1 MMILVQYLQMR
12 GKAGWRYRRKV
23 PPALKAF
30 LGRGEIVVPLG
41 KTEAEALA
49 RYNKIHAEAEQQLKN
64 ASLRLRTPQ
73 PSSFGGADTPLDLF
87 QRADKQ
93 IRQWKLDPDWNGG
106 GSDFDHEV
114 VAREVIA
121 ESIAKKYPLGDD
133 GYPVGVSPKDAASL
147 QSLMLGSREV
157 QPEPTLEDARKLY
170 LEEKVGDDK
179 TKQMELDRIFKL
191 VREGLGKDRKLNSLK
206 RQDAKEV
213 RDHMLDGRKA
223 SSVDRYLNVV
233 RAAINHAIREYDLK
247 VTNPFMHLEAAPKD
261 KAEPDKDKRRPF
273 TVEEAAAIRA
283 RIVSTAKDD
292 LQHIWRLLD
301 GTGSRLAE
309 ASGLR
314 VSDVHLDHASPHMTV
329 EWHADR
335 RIKNKVSRRNVPLI
349 GDALDAA
356 RAAVKV
362 AGNATMLFPAYG
374 RPRGPASASAAL
386 GKHVRACVSDPKAT
400 THSLRHLMKD
410 RLRLAGVTK
419 SDQDIVLG
427 HSSGSV
433 GEDYGGDEVRLEV
446 ARRALE
452 RALAIG

>member
-1 MMILVQYLQMR
+1 M
-12 GKAGWRYRRKV
+12 
-23 PPALKAF
+23 
-30 LGRGEIVVPLG
+30 PLG

-49 RYNKIHAEAEQQLKN
+49 RYKKVHGEAEQQLKN
-64 ASLRLRTPQ
+64 AALGLKAPQ
-73 PSSFGGADTPLDLF
+73 ADSSGVADTALDLF
-87 QRADKQ
+87 QRADRK
-93 IRQWKLDPDWNGG
+93 IRRWKLDPDWSGS
-106 GSDFDHEV
+106 GSDFNQEV
-114 VAREVIA
+114 VAREIIA
-121 ESIAKKYPLGDD
+121 ESIAKKYPVGDD
-133 GYPVGVSPKDAASL
+133 GYPIGVSPNDTASL
-147 QSLMLGSREV
+147 RALMLGSREV
-157 QPEPTLEDARKLY
+157 QPHPTLEDARKLY
-170 LEEKVGDDK
+170 LEERVGDDK

-191 VREGLGKDRKLNSLK
+191 VREGLGRDRKLSSLK

-213 RDHMLDGRKA
+213 RAHMIDGRKA

-247 VTNPFMHLEAAPKD
+247 VTNPFMYLEAAPKD

-273 TVEEAAAIRA
+273 TLDEAAAIRA
-283 RIVSTAKDD
+283 RIMSTAKED

-309 ASGLR
+309 TSGLR
-314 VSDVHLDHASPHMTV
+314 VSDIHLDHASPHMTV

-349 GDALDAA
+349 GDALEAA
-356 RAAVKV
+356 RAAVKA

-452 RALAIG
+452 KALTKAG